1 MCKIFFQKLCN
12 DYKEIDDYDDKIPK
26 EETWYFTKCIK
37 ILNKEEPNLIISYN
51 ITNNTIIFSREWNEW
66 IKKISFSFKQFISEF
81 NQINIDF
88 SYMRNPNE
96 VREDNIIQEIYF
108 CKIPLKYHKMLVAF
122 LEVEYLTRSG

>member
-66 IKKISFSFKQFISEF
+66 IKKINFSFKQFISEF
-81 NQINIDF
+81 NQINI
-88 SYMRNPNE
+88 
-96 VREDNIIQEIYF
+96 EDNIIQEIYF